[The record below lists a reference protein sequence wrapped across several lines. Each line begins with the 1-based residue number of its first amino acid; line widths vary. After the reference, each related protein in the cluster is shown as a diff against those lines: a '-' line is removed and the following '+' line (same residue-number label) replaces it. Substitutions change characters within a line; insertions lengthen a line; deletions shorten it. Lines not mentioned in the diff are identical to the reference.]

1 MNILIPIRIALSA
14 LVVAALIGL
23 SATAQATPIN
33 LTSSF
38 HFSGITVISG
48 GDPVPVDPVTGS
60 FSISFDDAADVTGK
74 AVDSIDFTAG
84 GFPESNVF
92 FDYDVLDTSSGT
104 PNFHIDIYFG
114 GFSVIAGQND
124 FLIQM
129 SGFPDELDA
138 AIAGAEIL
146 PDVIRTGFILYSK
159 PTTIIPALNLFAS
172 NNGQNEFDT
181 SISVPG
187 PAALPIFA
195 AGLAALGFTVSRR
208 RKTRPNQKVFQPC
221 SRRLSFRPR

>member
-1 MNILIPIRIALSA
+1 MNALMTIRIAVSTF
-14 LVVAALIGL
+14 VVAALIGL

-48 GDPVPVDPVTGS
+48 GDPVPVDPVAGS

-84 GFPESNVF
+84 SFPESNVF
-92 FDYDVLDTSSGT
+92 FDYDALDTSSGT
-104 PNFHIDIYFG
+104 PNFHIDIYLG

-129 SGFPDELDA
+129 SGLPDELDA

-159 PTTIIPALNLFAS
+159 PTTFIPASNFFAS
-172 NNGQNEFDT
+172 NNGQNEFTT
-181 SISVPG
+181 SISVPA
-187 PAALPIFA
+187 PATLPIFA
-195 AGLAALGFTVSRR
+195 AGLVALGFATRR
-208 RKTRPNQKVFQPC
+208 RQR
-221 SRRLSFRPR
+221 SRLSLAVVR